1 MSKKEGTPSLLSS
14 QLEDVT
20 DRDLPAPILS
30 GPPQLKQIIAFSLLN
45 DAPAVIFQGLSGL
58 ARFSHNVCSTDI
70 CMMTYVVHATDG
82 HISISAE
89 RSLKRGLCY
98 THSLAKSCGRKLI
111 DAKGEVEVY
120 DHDGAK
126 SRSLH
131 RNSYRLTNTANSNGL
146 DEAMNLENATRLSQ
160 AIRR

>member
-1 MSKKEGTPSLLSS
+1 MSKKEGIPSLLGS

-20 DRDLPAPILS
+20 DGGLPAPILS
-30 GPPQLKQIIAFSLLN
+30 DLPQLKQIIASSLLH
-45 DAPAVIFQGLSGL
+45 DAPAVIFQGLGRL
-58 ARFSHNVCSTDI
+58 ARFRHNVCSTDTCI
-70 CMMTYVVHATDG
+70 VTYIVHATDG
-82 HISISAE
+82 YISISAE

-98 THSLAKSCGRKLI
+98 THSLAKSCSRKLI
-111 DAKGEVEVY
+111 DAKGEIEVY

-131 RNSYRLTNTANSNGL
+131 RNSYRLTNTANSNGS
-146 DEAMNLENATRLSQ
+146 DDAMNLENATRLSQ